1 MEIRPATLEDIPAMH
16 RVRLAVRENALTDPS
31 RIRPADYEALLN
43 GSGRGWVAL
52 IDGRLVGFG
61 IANAANRNLWALFV
75 EPGFEGRGIGRHLH
89 DLLLDWL
96 FGLNGEP
103 AWLTTE
109 PGSRAERFYRVAG
122 WQDAGKDPAHDTG
135 GDLRLEFYPFDD
147 EA

>member
-16 RVRLAVRENALTDPS
+16 AVRVAVRENRLNDPS
-31 RIRPADYEALLN
+31 RIRPADYAALLN

-52 IDGRLVGFG
+52 VDGRLVGFG

-75 EPGFEGRGIGRHLH
+75 APGFEGRGIGRQLH
-89 DLLLDWL
+89 DELLDWL
-96 FGLNGEP
+96 FGLGSGP

-122 WQDAGKDPAHDTG
+122 WQEAGLEPG
-135 GDLRLEFYPFDD
+135 GDLRLLFHPFDD